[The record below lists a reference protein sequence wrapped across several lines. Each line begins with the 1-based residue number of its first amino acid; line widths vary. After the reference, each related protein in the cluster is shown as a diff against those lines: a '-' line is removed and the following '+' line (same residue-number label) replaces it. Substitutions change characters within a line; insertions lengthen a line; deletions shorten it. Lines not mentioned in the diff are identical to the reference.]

1 MLAGG
6 QGLTEEYVRGNAELL
21 WAELQVDVREDVTRG
36 RTRRGGEGRVFTANI
51 GEAAPVGGR
60 TRPADARDE
69 RVQRPL
75 TAGRSTYVG
84 ADEGRRYEVFVGN
97 MLKAARLSRESGGAR
112 FGVNAFSDLTEEE
125 FKVYHSLRVTE
136 KASPGKTFSAAE
148 VAAAQAKG
156 REAGGVDWREK
167 GAVT

>member
-69 RVQRPL
+69 RVGGDVRANAKSMF
-75 TAGRSTYVG
+75 AGFQ
-84 ADEGRRYEVFVGN
+84 ADVREVVRGGG
-97 MLKAARLSRESGGAR
+97 GGAAVPVFEETIAEGGR
-112 FGVNAFSDLTEEE
+112 GCRRPDGGATHGGTAYSDLT
-125 FKVYHSLRVTE
+125 
-136 KASPGKTFSAAE
+136 AE
-148 VAAAQAKG
+148 
-156 REAGGVDWREK
+156 
-167 GAVT
+167 